1 MTYTVVLNDLP
12 KNLQQMTAMEEAA
25 PTNEALYRKQSE
37 FVGKMAKMARRLNV
51 IIFLIAHPR
60 KTFSTYMSND
70 DVSGS
75 ADITNKASIVM
86 TYSRVKHDGKEP
98 DPDERCLAVIKNRLT
113 GKLGDVHVYYSE
125 DSKRIVGPDKNFKKC
140 YLQPDFGMDVIIDD
154 EEMEIPF
161 YAENN

>member
-1 MTYTVVLNDLP
+1 
-12 KNLQQMTAMEEAA
+12 MTAMEESA

-51 IIFLIAHPR
+51 IILLVAHPR
-60 KTFSTYMSND
+60 KTMTTNVGND

-86 TYSRVKHDGKEP
+86 TYSRVIHDKEEP
-98 DPDERCLAVIKNRLT
+98 DPTERTLAVIKNRLT
-113 GKLGDVHVYYSE
+113 GKLGETSVYFSE
-125 DSKRIVGPDKNFKKC
+125 DSKRIVGPDKNFKRC
-140 YLQPDFGMDVIIDD
+140 YMNPGIGMAIDIDD

-161 YAENN
+161 YANEN